1 MELLVRATGPLVEQ
15 REGAVGGGLDAEAVA
30 LDRVARF
37 GCVLGRQGRG
47 RPDGVGAEA
56 IELDDRRLHPRE
68 LDQAAP
74 AIGEEVDRAG
84 GSALSGETVERA
96 PLEL

>member
-1 MELLVRATGPLVEQ
+1 MPSGAASTRRQSLSIALPGLGASWAARA
-15 REGAVGGGLDAEAVA
+15 
-30 LDRVARF
+30 
-37 GCVLGRQGRG
+37 
-47 RPDGVGAEA
+47 GVGPMEWVLKPSSSTIAGS
-56 IELDDRRLHPRE
+56 IPRE